1 MNILSSFLD
10 ALGSHAVCKGGAEQT
25 YDTNNGGARP
35 DRSLRLKCLAT
46 DDDASRIMVDF
57 LLFLQ
62 GE

>member
-1 MNILSSFLD
+1 MNVLSSFLD
-10 ALGSHAVCKGGAEQT
+10 ALGSNAVCKGGAEQT
-25 YDTNNGGARP
+25 YDTNNSGARP

-46 DDDASRIMVDF
+46 EAASRIMVDF